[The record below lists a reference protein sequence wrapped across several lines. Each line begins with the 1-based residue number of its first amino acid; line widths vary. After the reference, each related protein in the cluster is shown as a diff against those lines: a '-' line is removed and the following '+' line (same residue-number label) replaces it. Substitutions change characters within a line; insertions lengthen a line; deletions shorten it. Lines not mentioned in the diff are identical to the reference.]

1 MIILTMTIGKMMMTI
16 MKTKIMTER
25 RNKNPRKKKNLR
37 RNNKRRP
44 KKKMMLLHKD
54 ATR

>member
-1 MIILTMTIGKMMMTI
+1 MMTI
-16 MKTKIMTER
+16 MKTKRMTER

-37 RNNKRRP
+37 RNKKKP
-44 KKKMMLLHKD
+44 KKKMMQLHKD